1 MKKLQ
6 TINNSIAVLTSAL
19 DALTRANTS
28 SNGTDHTHAK
38 EMKTISKKIVKLS
51 KKL

>member
-19 DALTRANTS
+19 DALTRANTNS
-28 SNGTDHTHAK
+28 GGTDSTHAK
-38 EMKTISKKIVKLS
+38 EMKEISKKIVKLS